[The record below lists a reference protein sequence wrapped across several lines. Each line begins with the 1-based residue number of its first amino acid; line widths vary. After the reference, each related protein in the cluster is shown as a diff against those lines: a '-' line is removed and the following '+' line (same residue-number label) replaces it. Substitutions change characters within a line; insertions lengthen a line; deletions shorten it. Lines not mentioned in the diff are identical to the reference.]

1 MTTTLKKTDTLAS
14 SFLEAFYSK
23 KPDSPW
29 TELVVHASGLLR
41 EHGLPAPKS
50 EEYKFTAISRRIEAR
65 LKNLAHAPHAE
76 KITAEDLHQYLIPGV
91 ACHLVVLNNGR
102 FDRSLSSFDEAAFT
116 ARSFSEGE
124 IPVELGTI
132 AKAEK
137 DPFAALNQLAFQD
150 GLYIDIPAN
159 TSLAKPIYILQLVSV
174 NDQGETVH
182 PRLFIRT
189 GKHAEATF
197 IEQVVPIQDNPFL
210 LNTVTEISLGHN
222 SHVHYY
228 KLQDEGKESMEVSN
242 TEANITQD
250 GTFTSVVIS
259 LQGQMIRNNLSLNLL
274 DSNTVGNMY
283 GLYLLNGG
291 THVDNHTN
299 VDHIKPH
306 AESNE
311 LYKGIL
317 ADKSRGVFNGKIFV
331 RQDAQKTNA
340 FQQNNNIL
348 LSEDAVINTKP
359 QLEIWAD
366 DVKCSH
372 GCTTGQLDE
381 EALFYLRARGISKEA
396 GKALLLYA
404 FAGEVLDHIQHDDF
418 REYCINLVQNRLG
431 SNYAS

>member
-1 MTTTLKKTDTLAS
+1 MTAIVKKTDTLAS
-14 SFLEAFYSK
+14 SFLEAFYSQ
-23 KPDSPW
+23 KPISSWADLAVKAA
-29 TELVVHASGLLR
+29 EIVQQ
-41 EHGLPAPKS
+41 EGLPAPKN
-50 EEYKFTAISRRIEAR
+50 EEYKFTSITKRIESK
-65 LKNLAHAPHAE
+65 LKNLSHASPATNLTKDSVAQH
-76 KITAEDLHQYLIPGV
+76 LIPGV
-91 ACHLVVLNNGR
+91 DCHLLVLNNG
-102 FDRSLSSFDEAAFT
+102 FLDRSLSSFTEDGFSVGTFT
-116 ARSFSEGE
+116 DGEVPEG
-124 IPVELGTI
+124 LGTI

-150 GLYIDIPAN
+150 GVYIDIPAN
-159 TSLAKPIYILQLVSV
+159 QVVAKPIFLLQLVSV
-174 NDQGETVH
+174 TESGETVH
-182 PRLFIRT
+182 PRVFIRT
-189 GKHAEATF
+189 GKHTEATF
-197 IEQVVPIQDNPFL
+197 IEQIVPLQDSPFL
-210 LNTVTEISLGHN
+210 LNGVCEFSLGNN
-222 SHVHYY
+222 SHVRYY
-228 KLQDEGKESMEVSN
+228 KLQDEGKEAIEVNN
-242 TEANITQD
+242 TEANISQD
-250 GTFTSVVIS
+250 ASFTSVVLS

-283 GLYLLNGG
+283 GLYLLNGS

-317 ADKSRGVFNGKIFV
+317 TDKSRGVFNGKIFV

-404 FAGEVLDHIQHDDF
+404 FAGEVLDHIHHDDF
-418 REYCINLVQNRLG
+418 REYCVNLVQDRLG
-431 SNYAS
+431 SNYSS